1 MSRIAADSAE
11 TTAET
16 SERRHADDL
25 VRSEARFQTLFANMT
40 AGMAVHALVRDAAGK
55 VVNYRLL
62 DVNPAF
68 VNHTGL
74 AVEAVAGRLATEV
87 YDTAT
92 APLLD
97 EYVRVVETQQ
107 PAEFEFH
114 FQPLDRH
121 FHVRAYATQADHFAT
136 IFEDITA
143 RKQTEETTR
152 IMAQVFSNSNEAI
165 LITDAN
171 NRIIAVNA
179 AFERLTGYTADD
191 VIGAD
196 PKVLSTGN
204 TPPDLYRQMWE
215 ALREHGGW
223 QGELLDR
230 RKNGE
235 TFPKW
240 LSISV
245 VRDATGQVANYIG
258 SFIDIS
264 ERKASEERV
273 RHLAH
278 HDALTNLPNRFS
290 LHERLAQA
298 LGFAVRNRKLLALMM
313 IDLDNFK
320 TINDT
325 LGHQTGDRLL
335 IEVAQRLAQ
344 AVRTS
349 DIVAR
354 LGGDEFVVVLPD
366 IDTPADAAHV
376 AEKILQTVARPYA
389 IDGQSL
395 RTSPSIGICLHPDD
409 ADSSNDLLKKADV
422 AMYHAKAQ
430 GRANYQ
436 FFTDELQQA
445 TMARIAME
453 NDLRAAIEAGEF
465 ELFYQP
471 QLDLRTGRISGVE
484 ALLRWRHPER
494 GLVSPADFIPV
505 AEETG
510 LIMPLGDWVLRE
522 ACRQLAAWQAAG
534 IADIRMSVNLSAN
547 QFLDPRLALRIA
559 EILTDNAVAAAM
571 LDLEVTESMSMRSP
585 EDTVA
590 LMDALTH
597 QGMSLSI
604 DDFGTGYSSLS
615 YLKLFPIRTLKID
628 RSFVRDIETD
638 PNDAQICDVTVLLA
652 HKLGLETVAEGVETP
667 GQLKYL
673 LSIGCE
679 RIQGFLISRPLPAPE
694 VAAFIRAHQPLDWLG
709 TTELWG

>member
-1 MSRIAADSAE
+1 MQIPEEKDELTRA
-11 TTAET
+11 
-16 SERRHADDL
+16 RRQSSDL
-25 VRSEARFQTLFANMT
+25 ARGEARFQTLFANMT
-40 AGMAVHALVRDAAGK
+40 AGMALHELVRDAAGAA
-55 VVNYRLL
+55 VNYRLL
-62 DVNPAF
+62 EVNPAF
-68 VNHTGL
+68 VSHTGL
-74 AVEAVAGRLATEV
+74 PAEAVVGKLATEV
-87 YDTAT
+87 YGTDA
-92 APLLD
+92 APLLGTF
-97 EYVRVVETQQ
+97 VRVVETLQ

-114 FQPLDRH
+114 FEPLDRH

-143 RKQTEETTR
+143 RKKTEETTR
-152 IMAQVFSNSNEAI
+152 IMATVFSNSNEAI
-165 LITDAN
+165 LITDTK

-179 AFERLTGYTADD
+179 AFERLTGYEADE
-191 VIGAD
+191 VIGQD

-204 TPPDLYRQMWE
+204 TPPETYRAMWQ
-215 ALREHGGW
+215 ALKERGGW

-245 VRDATGQVANYIG
+245 VRDANGAVANFIG

-278 HDALTNLPNRFS
+278 HDALTGLPNRFS
-290 LHERLAQA
+290 LQERLAQA
-298 LGFAVRNRKLLALMM
+298 LGFAARNRAMLALMM

-335 IEVAQRLAQ
+335 IEVARRLTG
-344 AVRTS
+344 AVRAS

-366 IDTPADAAHV
+366 IEMPTDAAHV
-376 AEKILQTVARPYA
+376 AEKILETVERPYA
-389 IDGQSL
+389 VDGQEL
-395 RTSPSIGICLHPDD
+395 RTSPSIGICLYPADAASSDD
-409 ADSSNDLLKKADV
+409 LMKNADV

-436 FFTDELQQA
+436 FFTTELQQA
-445 TMARIAME
+445 TLERIAIE
-453 NDLRAAIEAGEF
+453 NELRASLDAGEF
-465 ELFYQP
+465 ELHYQP

-494 GLVSPADFIPV
+494 GLVLPGDFIPI

-510 LIMPLGDWVLRE
+510 LIVPLGDWVLRE

-534 IADIRMSVNLSAN
+534 IVDIRLSVNLSAK
-547 QFLDPRLALRIA
+547 QFLDPQLALRIA
-559 EILTDNAVAAAM
+559 EILAENAVAAAM

-585 EDTVA
+585 TDTVA
-590 LMDALTH
+590 LMDALTQ

-604 DDFGTGYSSLS
+604 DDFGTGYSSMA

-628 RSFVRDIETD
+628 RSFVSDIETD

-652 HKLGLETVAEGVETP
+652 HKLGLETVAEGVETQE
-667 GQLKYL
+667 QLKFL

-679 RIQGFLISRPLPAPE
+679 RIQGFLISRPLPAAE
-694 VAAFIRAHQPLDWLG
+694 VAPFIRAHQPLDWLG
-709 TTELWG
+709 TTELWN

>member
-1 MSRIAADSAE
+1 M
-11 TTAET
+11 TTPSKT
-16 SERRHADDL
+16 FLRDRERRHADDL
-25 VRSEARFQTLFANMT
+25 VRSESRFQTLFANMS
-40 AGMAVHALVRDAAGK
+40 AGMALHELVRDADGRP
-55 VVNYRLL
+55 VNYRVLE
-62 DVNPAF
+62 VNPAF

-74 AVEAVAGRLATEV
+74 PAEAVVGRLATEV
-87 YDTAT
+87 FDTAE

-97 EYVRVVETQQ
+97 VYAGVVETLA
-107 PAEFEFH
+107 PAEFESRFE
-114 FQPLDRH
+114 PLNRH

-136 IFEDITA
+136 IFEDVTA
-143 RKQTEETTR
+143 RKRTEETTR
-152 IMAQVFSNSNEAI
+152 IMATVFSNSNEAI
-165 LITDAN
+165 LITDAR

-179 AFERLTGYTADD
+179 AFERLTGYDAED
-191 VIGAD
+191 VISRD
-196 PKVLSTGN
+196 PKVLSAGKS
-204 TPPDLYRQMWE
+204 PPELYQEMWV
-215 ALREHGGW
+215 ALTERGSW
-223 QGELLDR
+223 QGELWDR
-230 RKNGE
+230 RKSGE
-235 TFPKW
+235 VFPKW

-278 HDALTNLPNRFS
+278 HDALTGLPNRFS

-298 LGFAVRNRKLLALMM
+298 LGFAVRNRNMLALMM

-325 LGHQTGDRLL
+325 LGHQTGDHLL
-335 IEVAQRLAQ
+335 IEVARRLSQ

-376 AEKILQTVARPYA
+376 AEKILLTVERPYL

-395 RTSPSIGICLHPDD
+395 RTSPSIGICLFPDD
-409 ADSSNDLLKKADV
+409 ADSSDDLMKKADV

-430 GRANYQ
+430 GRANFQ
-436 FFTDELQQA
+436 FFTAELQQA
-445 TMARIAME
+445 TLARIAIE
-453 NDLRAAIEAGEF
+453 NDLRAAIEAGQF

-484 ALLRWRHPER
+484 ALVRWRHPER
-494 GLVSPADFIPV
+494 GLIPPMEFIPI

-510 LIMPLGDWVLRE
+510 LILPLGDWVLRE
-522 ACRQLAAWQAAG
+522 ACRQLAAWQAEG
-534 IADIRMSVNLSAN
+534 IVDVRMSVNLSAS
-547 QFLDPRLALRIA
+547 QFLDPNLALRIA
-559 EILTDNAVAAAM
+559 EILTENAVAAPM

-585 EDTVA
+585 ENTVD
-590 LMDALTH
+590 LMQSLTR

-604 DDFGTGYSSLS
+604 DDFGTGYSSMA

-652 HKLGLETVAEGVETP
+652 HKLGLETVAEGVETQ
-667 GQLKYL
+667 GQLKFL
-673 LSIGCE
+673 LSVGCE
-679 RIQGFLISRPLPAPE
+679 RIQGFLISRPIPAQD
-694 VAAFIRAHQPLDWLG
+694 VASFIRAHQPLDWLG

>member
-1 MSRIAADSAE
+1 MQIPEEKDELTRV
-11 TTAET
+11 
-16 SERRHADDL
+16 RRQSSDL
-25 VRSEARFQTLFANMT
+25 ARSEARFQTLFANMT
-40 AGMAVHALVRDAAGK
+40 AGMALHELVRDAAGAA
-55 VVNYRLL
+55 VNYRLL
-62 DVNPAF
+62 EVNPAF

-74 AVEAVAGRLATEV
+74 PAEAVVGRLATEV
-87 YDTAT
+87 YGTPVP
-92 APLLD
+92 PLLG
-97 EYVRVVETQQ
+97 EFVRVVDSQQ
-107 PAEFEFH
+107 PREFEFH
-114 FQPLDRH
+114 FEPLDRH

-143 RKQTEETTR
+143 RKKTEETTR
-152 IMAQVFSNSNEAI
+152 IMATVFSNSNEAI
-165 LITDAN
+165 LITDAH

-179 AFERLTGYTADD
+179 AFERLTGYEADE
-191 VIGAD
+191 VIGQD

-204 TPPDLYRQMWE
+204 TPPETYRAMWQSLKE
-215 ALREHGGW
+215 RGGW

-278 HDALTNLPNRFS
+278 HDALTGLPNRFS
-290 LHERLAQA
+290 LQERLAQA
-298 LGFAVRNRKLLALMM
+298 LGFAARNRKMLALMM

-335 IEVAQRLAQ
+335 IEVAQRLLQ
-344 AVRTS
+344 AVRAS

-366 IDTPADAAHV
+366 IDVPADAAHV
-376 AEKILQTVARPYA
+376 AEKILETVERPCA
-389 IDGQSL
+389 VDGQEL
-395 RTSPSIGICLHPDD
+395 RTSPSIGICLYPTDAASSDD
-409 ADSSNDLLKKADV
+409 LMKNADV

-436 FFTDELQQA
+436 FFTAELQQA
-445 TMARIAME
+445 TLARIAIE
-453 NDLRAAIEAGEF
+453 NDLRASLDAGHF
-465 ELFYQP
+465 ELHYQP

-494 GLVSPADFIPV
+494 GLVAPADFIPV

-522 ACRQLAAWQAAG
+522 ACRQLAVWQAAG
-534 IADIRMSVNLSAN
+534 IEGIRMSVNLSAS
-547 QFLDPRLALRIA
+547 QFLDPQLALRIA
-559 EILTDNAVAAAM
+559 EILGENAVAAAM

-585 EDTVA
+585 ADTVA
-590 LMDALTH
+590 LMDALTQ

-604 DDFGTGYSSLS
+604 DDFGTGYSSMA
-615 YLKLFPIRTLKID
+615 YLKMFPIRTLKID
-628 RSFVRDIETD
+628 RSFVSDIETD

-667 GQLKYL
+667 EQLKFL

-679 RIQGFLISRPLPAPE
+679 RIQGFLISRPLPAAE
-694 VAAFIRAHQPLDWLG
+694 VAPFIRAHQPLDWLG
-709 TTELWG
+709 TTELWN